1 MLKKEGS
8 EATTTVSSIKEI
20 NELHS
25 SPGKGLVSDHSSDSS
40 HHQNDTHEVIKNEG
54 EATLPSTL
62 LTATVSED
70 VTISAFPSNNELYLR
85 NSSSSPTSSCLEND
99 DPSNTMDVVQME
111 SALNE
116 SSHWTRGVENSSLM
130 VKRVRE
136 EYEEGQSRG
145 RTSKTPRRSRHHV
158 LDLEL
163 GALSSAGVDI
173 STVGKEK
180 GRGSESGTRTVTG
193 KRKSLLP
200 KGNFVPDEVRE

>member
-1 MLKKEGS
+1 M
-8 EATTTVSSIKEI
+8 V
-20 NELHS
+20 
-25 SPGKGLVSDHSSDSS
+25 
-40 HHQNDTHEVIKNEG
+40 KNEG
-54 EATLPSTL
+54 ETILPSTL
-62 LTATVSED
+62 LAAAVSED
-70 VTISAFPSNNELYLR
+70 VTMATFPSNNELYLR

-99 DPSNTMDVVQME
+99 DPSNTMDVVRME

-145 RTSKTPRRSRHHV
+145 RASKTPRRNRHHA

>member
-1 MLKKEGS
+1 
-8 EATTTVSSIKEI
+8 
-20 NELHS
+20 
-25 SPGKGLVSDHSSDSS
+25 
-40 HHQNDTHEVIKNEG
+40 
-54 EATLPSTL
+54 
-62 LTATVSED
+62 
-70 VTISAFPSNNELYLR
+70 
-85 NSSSSPTSSCLEND
+85 
-99 DPSNTMDVVQME
+99 ME